1 MEMSA
6 AQMRRFQTSESEMA
20 YSKMP
25 KHKSVKRSVGKADH
39 TAKATAKTSGKTGRS
54 GSTARERRLE
64 KEKM

>member
-1 MEMSA
+1 
-6 AQMRRFQTSESEMA
+6 MA

-25 KHKSVKRSVGKADH
+25 KYKSVKRSVGKADH
-39 TAKATAKTSGKTGRS
+39 TAKRVEKTSGKTGRS